1 MIVADYS
8 MPGAEMRVL
17 AGEVVQAEEVPRA
30 RLAASGLPVNVE
42 GGEFMTREL
51 LKVGNRE
58 VYGAD
63 FSRVI
68 GEWLSN
74 QRKPAELM
82 VLERREWGNFWLS
95 AQRQGSRP
103 AGRRRRCRPGELQ
116 RRIERVDQL
125 HAQISRIEKV
135 EIGRINHGLERLR
148 LKTRKL
154 ELTTV
159 WMRPLRPI
167 WTPSAPSGDAAEYRV
182 LEDKLV
188 ALQQQFN
195 RDSITVRT
203 ADGREQEITLGKV
216 VRAFQPN
223 AMSTPQKLMFYFAK
237 LREFVSDEPREANTE
252 GGVFPAIFGTVL
264 MTLIMAVIVTP
275 FGVIAAVYLREYAK
289 QGLLTRI
296 IRIAVNNLA
305 GVPSIVYGVF
315 GLGFFVYVLGGSLD
329 RLFYPE
335 AAPAPVFGTPGLMWA
350 SLTLAILTLPVVI
363 VATEEGLARIPRMI
377 REGLLALGATK
388 SGDVVEGG
396 AADGQP
402 GDDDRFHPRRG
413 ACRRRSGA
421 ADAGRRGRWRRT
433 CRSTATTPICIWTR
447 RSCTASHLRR
457 RLPEPQRRGG
467 AAAGLRHRAAAGTG
481 DRHAQLQRDLHSQP
495 PAREVQGAGSLIE
508 AVRVRQRPGERGA
521 GPTCACS
528 FALAAANGA
537 NTTQTTTHSIDI
549 RPRPRQAQPEP
560 GQRAGRHR
568 GARPQPA
575 VLRPEAGVAQRQHEH
590 PRQRVTA
597 FIGPSGCGKSTPLRC
612 FNRMNDRVDG
622 CRIEGAINLDG
633 QNIYQ
638 KGVTWPTC
646 VVASAWCSE
655 AQPVPQEHLRE
666 RGLRPAHPCIKQKR
680 VLDETVEWAL
690 KGAALWE
697 EVKDRCTS
705 RHSASGGQ
713 QQRSV
718 IARTIAVQP
727 EVLLLDE
734 PSSASTHPR

>member
-1 MIVADYS
+1 MKKDSLNTWVKSGTPWIWMNAGAVSIAVIMTLGLLAIIAVRGLAHFWPADVIVADYS

-51 LKVGNRE
+51 LKVGNRD

-63 FSRVI
+63 FSWVV

-82 VLERREWGNFWLS
+82 VLERREWGNFYGYLLNVKE
-95 AQRQGSRP
+95 
-103 AGRRRRCRPGELQ
+103 AGQLVAEGDAAWGELQ
-116 RRIERVDQL
+116 RRIDRVDQL

-154 ELTTV
+154 ELDDRLDTAAQAD
-159 WMRPLRPI
+159 L
-167 WTPSAPSGDAAEYRV
+167 DAERAQWDAEYRV
-182 LEDKLV
+182 LEEKLV

-203 ADGREQEITLGKV
+203 ADGHEQEITLGKV

-237 LREFVSDEPREANTE
+237 LWEFVSDEPREANTE

-377 REGLLALGATK
+377 REGSLALGATK
-388 SGDVVEGG
+388 SETLWKVVL
-396 AADGQP
+396 P
-402 GDDDRFHPRRG
+402 M
-413 ACRRRSGA
+413 
-421 ADAGRRGRWRRT
+421 
-433 CRSTATTPICIWTR
+433 
-447 RSCTASHLRR
+447 ASPAMMTGLILAVAR
-457 RLPEPQRRGG
+457 
-467 AAAGLRHRAAAGTG
+467 AAGEVAPLMLVGVVKLAPTLPLNGNYPY
-481 DRHAQLQRDLHSQP
+481 LHLDQKIMHLGFHIYDVGFQSP
-495 PAREVQGAGSLIE
+495 NVE
-508 AVRVRQRPGERGA
+508 A
-521 GPTCACS
+521 
-528 FALAAANGA
+528 
-537 NTTQTTTHSIDI
+537 
-549 RPRPRQAQPEP
+549 
-560 GQRAGRHR
+560 
-568 GARPQPA
+568 ARPLVYA
-575 VLRPEAGVAQRQHEH
+575 TALLLVLVIA
-590 PRQRVTA
+590 TLN
-597 FIGPSGCGKSTPLRC
+597 FS
-612 FNRMNDRVDG
+612 
-622 CRIEGAINLDG
+622 AIYIRN
-633 QNIYQ
+633 
-638 KGVTWPTC
+638 
-646 VVASAWCSE
+646 
-655 AQPVPQEHLRE
+655 HLRE
-666 RGLRPAHPCIKQKR
+666 KYKA
-680 VLDETVEWAL
+680 LD
-690 KGAALWE
+690 
-697 EVKDRCTS
+697 
-705 RHSASGGQ
+705 H
-713 QQRSV
+713 
-718 IARTIAVQP
+718 
-727 EVLLLDE
+727 
-734 PSSASTHPR
+734 

>member
-1 MIVADYS
+1 VKKDSLNSWVKSGTPWIWMNAGAVSIAVIMTLGLLAIIAVRGLAHFWPADVIVADYS

-63 FSRVI
+63 FSWVI

-82 VLERREWGNFWLS
+82 VLERREWGNFYGYLLNVKE
-95 AQRQGSRP
+95 
-103 AGRRRRCRPGELQ
+103 AGQLVAEGDAAWGELQ

-154 ELTTV
+154 ELDD
-159 WMRPLRPI
+159 RL
-167 WTPSAPSGDAAEYRV
+167 DAAAQADLDAERAQWDAEYRV

-237 LREFVSDEPREANTE
+237 LWEFVSDEPREANTE

-377 REGLLALGATK
+377 REGSLALGATK
-388 SGDVVEGG
+388 SETLWKVVL
-396 AADGQP
+396 P
-402 GDDDRFHPRRG
+402 M
-413 ACRRRSGA
+413 
-421 ADAGRRGRWRRT
+421 
-433 CRSTATTPICIWTR
+433 
-447 RSCTASHLRR
+447 ASPAMMTGLILAVAR
-457 RLPEPQRRGG
+457 
-467 AAAGLRHRAAAGTG
+467 AAGEVAPLMLVGVVKLAPNLPLNGNYPY
-481 DRHAQLQRDLHSQP
+481 LHLDQKIMHLGFHIYDVGFQSP
-495 PAREVQGAGSLIE
+495 NVE
-508 AVRVRQRPGERGA
+508 A
-521 GPTCACS
+521 
-528 FALAAANGA
+528 
-537 NTTQTTTHSIDI
+537 
-549 RPRPRQAQPEP
+549 
-560 GQRAGRHR
+560 
-568 GARPQPA
+568 ARPLVYA
-575 VLRPEAGVAQRQHEH
+575 TALLLVLVIA
-590 PRQRVTA
+590 TLN
-597 FIGPSGCGKSTPLRC
+597 FS
-612 FNRMNDRVDG
+612 
-622 CRIEGAINLDG
+622 AIYIRN
-633 QNIYQ
+633 
-638 KGVTWPTC
+638 
-646 VVASAWCSE
+646 
-655 AQPVPQEHLRE
+655 HLRE
-666 RGLRPAHPCIKQKR
+666 KYKA
-680 VLDETVEWAL
+680 LD
-690 KGAALWE
+690 
-697 EVKDRCTS
+697 
-705 RHSASGGQ
+705 H
-713 QQRSV
+713 
-718 IARTIAVQP
+718 
-727 EVLLLDE
+727 
-734 PSSASTHPR
+734 

>member
-1 MIVADYS
+1 VKKDSLNTWVKRGTPWIWMNAGAVSIAVIMTLGLLAIIAVRGLAHFWPADVIVADYS

-63 FSRVI
+63 FSWVV

-74 QRKPAELM
+74 QRTPVELM
-82 VLERREWGNFWLS
+82 VLERREWGNFYGYLLNVKE
-95 AQRQGSRP
+95 
-103 AGRRRRCRPGELQ
+103 AGQLVAEGEGAWNELQ
-116 RRIERVDQL
+116 ARIDRVDEL
-125 HAQISRIEKV
+125 HTQISRIEKV

-148 LKTRKL
+148 LKTRQL
-154 ELTTV
+154 ELND
-159 WMRPLRPI
+159 RL
-167 WTPSAPSGDAAEYRV
+167 DAAAQADLDAERAQWDAEYRV
-182 LEDKLV
+182 LEEKLV

-237 LREFVSDEPREANTE
+237 LWEFVSDEPREANTE

-377 REGLLALGATK
+377 REGSLALGATK
-388 SGDVVEGG
+388 SETLWKVVL
-396 AADGQP
+396 P
-402 GDDDRFHPRRG
+402 M
-413 ACRRRSGA
+413 
-421 ADAGRRGRWRRT
+421 
-433 CRSTATTPICIWTR
+433 
-447 RSCTASHLRR
+447 ASPAMMTGLILAVAR
-457 RLPEPQRRGG
+457 
-467 AAAGLRHRAAAGTG
+467 AAGEVAPLMLVGVVKLAPNLPLNGNYPY
-481 DRHAQLQRDLHSQP
+481 LHLDQKIMHLGFHIYDVGFQSP
-495 PAREVQGAGSLIE
+495 NVE
-508 AVRVRQRPGERGA
+508 A
-521 GPTCACS
+521 
-528 FALAAANGA
+528 
-537 NTTQTTTHSIDI
+537 
-549 RPRPRQAQPEP
+549 
-560 GQRAGRHR
+560 
-568 GARPQPA
+568 ARPLVYA
-575 VLRPEAGVAQRQHEH
+575 TALLLVLVIAALNF
-590 PRQRVTA
+590 TA
-597 FIGPSGCGKSTPLRC
+597 
-612 FNRMNDRVDG
+612 
-622 CRIEGAINLDG
+622 
-633 QNIYQ
+633 IYIRN
-638 KGVTWPTC
+638 
-646 VVASAWCSE
+646 
-655 AQPVPQEHLRE
+655 HLRE
-666 RGLRPAHPCIKQKR
+666 KYKA
-680 VLDETVEWAL
+680 LD
-690 KGAALWE
+690 
-697 EVKDRCTS
+697 
-705 RHSASGGQ
+705 H
-713 QQRSV
+713 
-718 IARTIAVQP
+718 
-727 EVLLLDE
+727 
-734 PSSASTHPR
+734 